1 MVAVSALRLVK
12 VRAVRTTRVPLE
24 APSPSRLLPL
34 ELLLRP
40 PPTALR
46 RPPARETKVQAREQ
60 HVCLRLSHTA
70 HVGFFCQSS
79 VVLVP
84 LRFQMEGNRPKGITA
99 VLKAPVGLAGGSL
112 GPLSSQP
119 EAEGQ
124 RPLA

>member
-1 MVAVSALRLVK
+1 MILVF
-12 VRAVRTTRVPLE
+12 
-24 APSPSRLLPL
+24 
-34 ELLLRP
+34 
-40 PPTALR
+40 
-46 RPPARETKVQAREQ
+46 
-60 HVCLRLSHTA
+60 
-70 HVGFFCQSS
+70 FFCQLS

-84 LRFQMEGNRPKGITA
+84 LRLQMEDNRPKGIAA

>member
-1 MVAVSALRLVK
+1 MIVGVVAQK
-12 VRAVRTTRVPLE
+12 
-24 APSPSRLLPL
+24 
-34 ELLLRP
+34 
-40 PPTALR
+40 
-46 RPPARETKVQAREQ
+46 TKNV
-60 HVCLRLSHTA
+60 
-70 HVGFFCQSS
+70 FFCQLS

-84 LRFQMEGNRPKGITA
+84 LRLQMEGNRPKGITA